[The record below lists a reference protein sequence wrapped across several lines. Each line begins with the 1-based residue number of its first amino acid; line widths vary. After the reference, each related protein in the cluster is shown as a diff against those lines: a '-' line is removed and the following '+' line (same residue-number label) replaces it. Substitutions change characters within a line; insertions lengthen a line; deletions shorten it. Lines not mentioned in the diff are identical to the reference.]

1 MEEEINNISETTEA
15 EETVGL
21 AKRPERHHR
30 KPDDGKGRFFMLRQI
45 FNILFMVIGIIG
57 AYMYFKGNEAMG
69 IVVFIIAMA
78 FKMAECALRFV
89 KK

>member
-1 MEEEINNISETTEA
+1 MEEINNIA
-15 EETVGL
+15 EEESGI

-30 KPDDGKGRFFMLRQI
+30 KPDDGRGSFFMLRQI
-45 FNILFMVIGIIG
+45 FNILFMLVGVAG

-69 IVVFIIAMA
+69 IVVFVIAMA
-78 FKMAECALRFV
+78 FKMAECVLRF

>member
-1 MEEEINNISETTEA
+1 MEEINNFA
-15 EETVGL
+15 EEEEVTL
-21 AKRPERHHR
+21 AKRPECHHR
-30 KPDDGKGRFFMLRQI
+30 KPEDGRGSFFMLRQI
-45 FNILFMVIGIIG
+45 FNVLFMVLGVIG

>member
-1 MEEEINNISETTEA
+1 MEELENIA
-15 EETVGL
+15 GEEVAI

-30 KPDDGKGRFFMLRQI
+30 KPESDRGAFFMLRQI
-45 FNILFMVIGIIG
+45 FNILFMVVGVIG

-69 IVVFIIAMA
+69 IVVFVIAMA
-78 FKMAECALRFV
+78 FKMAECALRF

>member
-1 MEEEINNISETTEA
+1 MEEIKKIA
-15 EETVGL
+15 EEEVTI

-30 KPDDGKGRFFMLRQI
+30 KPESDRGSFFMLRQI
-45 FNILFMVIGIIG
+45 FNILFMVIGVIG

-69 IVVFIIAMA
+69 IVVFSIAMA

>member
-1 MEEEINNISETTEA
+1 MEEIDNIA
-15 EETVGL
+15 EEESGI

-30 KPDDGKGRFFMLRQI
+30 KPESDRGSFFMLRQI
-45 FNILFMVIGIIG
+45 FNILFMVIGVIG

>member
-1 MEEEINNISETTEA
+1 
-15 EETVGL
+15 
-21 AKRPERHHR
+21 
-30 KPDDGKGRFFMLRQI
+30 MLSQI
-45 FNILFMVIGIIG
+45 FYMLLMRIGVIS

-69 IVVFIIAMA
+69 IIVFIIAMA

>member
-1 MEEEINNISETTEA
+1 MEEIDNIA
-15 EETVGL
+15 EEEVGI

-30 KPDDGKGRFFMLRQI
+30 KPDDGRGSFFMLRQI
-45 FNILFMVIGIIG
+45 FNILFMLVGVAG

-69 IVVFIIAMA
+69 IVVFVIAMA
-78 FKMAECALRFV
+78 FKMAECVLRF

>member
-1 MEEEINNISETTEA
+1 MEEINNFA
-15 EETVGL
+15 EENEEVTL

-30 KPDDGKGRFFMLRQI
+30 KPDEGKGSFFMLRQI
-45 FNILFMVIGIIG
+45 FNILFMVLGVIG

>member
-1 MEEEINNISETTEA
+1 MEEINNFA
-15 EETVGL
+15 EEEEEVTLV
-21 AKRPERHHR
+21 KRPERHHR
-30 KPDDGKGRFFMLRQI
+30 KPDDGRGPFFMLRQI
-45 FNILFMVIGIIG
+45 FNILFMVLGVIG

>member
-1 MEEEINNISETTEA
+1 MEEINNFA
-15 EETVGL
+15 EEEEVTL

-30 KPDDGKGRFFMLRQI
+30 KPEDGRGSFFMLRQI
-45 FNILFMVIGIIG
+45 FNILFMVIGVIG
-57 AYMYFKGNEAMG
+57 AYMYFKGNNEAMG

>member
-1 MEEEINNISETTEA
+1 
-15 EETVGL
+15 
-21 AKRPERHHR
+21 
-30 KPDDGKGRFFMLRQI
+30 
-45 FNILFMVIGIIG
+45 
-57 AYMYFKGNEAMG
+57 MYFKGNEAMG

>member
-1 MEEEINNISETTEA
+1 MEEIKKIA
-15 EETVGL
+15 EEEVTI

-30 KPDDGKGRFFMLRQI
+30 KPESDRGSFFMLRQI
-45 FNILFMVIGIIG
+45 FNILFMVIGVIG

-78 FKMAECALRFV
+78 FKMAECALKI
-89 KK
+89 KKK

>member
-45 FNILFMVIGIIG
+45 FNILFMVIGVIG
-57 AYMYFKGNEAMG
+57 ADM
-69 IVVFIIAMA
+69 
-78 FKMAECALRFV
+78 
-89 KK
+89 

>member
-1 MEEEINNISETTEA
+1 MEMEEINNI
-15 EETVGL
+15 EEEEVAI

-30 KPDDGKGRFFMLRQI
+30 KPEDAKGPFFMLRQI
-45 FNILFMVIGIIG
+45 FNILFMIVGVVG

-69 IVVFIIAMA
+69 IVVFVIAMA
-78 FKMAECALRFV
+78 FKMAECALRF

>member
-1 MEEEINNISETTEA
+1 MEEIKKIA
-15 EETVGL
+15 EEKVTI

-30 KPDDGKGRFFMLRQI
+30 KPESDRGSFFMLRQI
-45 FNILFMVIGIIG
+45 FNILFMVIGVIG

>member
-1 MEEEINNISETTEA
+1 
-15 EETVGL
+15 
-21 AKRPERHHR
+21 
-30 KPDDGKGRFFMLRQI
+30 MLRQI
-45 FNILFMVIGIIG
+45 FNILFMVIGVIG